1 MSSETQRLVG
11 ELLVS
16 SSVSVGSSSLS
27 STQGDKQL
35 LPAGNKEKSV
45 SVLEIDSAKER
56 LNTELKA
63 KQEKMKVGIVGIVNS
78 LISIHEIRYFSNL

>member
-16 SSVSVGSSSLS
+16 SSASVGSSSFS
-27 STQGDKQL
+27 SSQGDKQL
-35 LPAGNKEKSV
+35 LPARNIEKSV

-56 LNTELKA
+56 LNAELKA
-63 KQEKMKVGIVGIVNS
+63 KQEKMKVGIVIGVRDCIV
-78 LISIHEIRYFSNL
+78 H